1 MTGNSTE
8 RRVVV
13 TGLGVV
19 SALGLDADTFWNN
32 IIAGRCGIDKI
43 TAFDVS
49 KYDCQIAAEV
59 KNFDPAPAFPSPKEI
74 RRTDRFAQFGVCA
87 GYQALQ
93 DAGLDL
99 DKLDRD
105 ETGVFIGSGI
115 GGLYTV
121 EEQHKILLSKGP
133 GRLSP
138 FLIPMLILNMA
149 SGLFSMFYK
158 LRGPNLATCSA
169 CATSTHAIGEAWR
182 TIKMGDA
189 KVMFAGGTEAT
200 IVPMGIGGFCA
211 MKAMSTRNDD
221 PQRSSRPFD
230 AERDGF
236 VMGEGAGVI
245 VMEELEHAK
254 ARGARIYCEMI
265 GYGNTA
271 DANHMT
277 APAPEGEGAA
287 RCMKMAVR
295 SAGLR
300 PEDVSYI
307 NAHGTSTPQGDV
319 CETQAIKTVFRD
331 YARKL
336 AVSSTKGA
344 TGHMLGAAGAV
355 EMAVCAKAIQT
366 NLIPPTINYE
376 QPDPDCDLDYVPNSA
391 REMAVTAA
399 LNNFFGFGGH
409 HPTMVAKKFVRYC
422 GVSAI
427 NIHLPQLIFGGGLG
441 GATTRSRKGCFR
453 KERRSLE
460 R

>member
-1 MTGNSTE
+1 MIGNSTE

-19 SALGLDADTFWNN
+19 SALGLDSDTFWNN

-74 RRTDRFAQFGVCA
+74 RRTDRFAQFGVYA

-245 VMEELEHAK
+245 VMEDLEHAR

-287 RCMKMAVR
+287 RCMKAALR

-300 PEDVSYI
+300 PEDISYI
-307 NAHGTSTPQGDV
+307 NAHGTSTPQGDI
-319 CETQAIKTVFRD
+319 CETQAIKNVFGAH
-331 YARKL
+331 ARRI

-344 TGHMLGAAGAV
+344 TGHMLGASGAV
-355 EMAVCAKAIQT
+355 EMAICAKAIQT
-366 NLIPPTINYE
+366 NVVPPTINYE
-376 QPDPDCDLDYVPNSA
+376 HPDPECDLDYVPNTA
-391 REMAVTAA
+391 REMTVSAV
-399 LNNFFGFGGH
+399 LNNSFGFGGH
-409 HPTMVAKKFVRYC
+409 NATMVAKKFV
-422 GVSAI
+422 A
-427 NIHLPQLIFGGGLG
+427 
-441 GATTRSRKGCFR
+441 
-453 KERRSLE
+453 
-460 R
+460 